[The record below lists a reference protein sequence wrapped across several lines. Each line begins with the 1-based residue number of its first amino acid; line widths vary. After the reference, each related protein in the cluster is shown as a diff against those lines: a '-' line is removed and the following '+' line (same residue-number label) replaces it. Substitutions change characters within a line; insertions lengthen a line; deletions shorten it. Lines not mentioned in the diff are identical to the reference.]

1 MQRTFLILSSA
12 LLLLFATNAWAE
24 EVFLECTGGCEGENT
39 CNKVN
44 PEFNVFAPDNKVNI
58 TLDTTK
64 RTIEYT
70 HPVKYEGTG
79 TIDVNWKMSNPLTE
93 RDTGKYVDRRLIL
106 NRVNG
111 FMRFMDT
118 SWNLVNPQGSMNMA
132 WYSCQCK
139 KIEPLF

>member
-1 MQRTFLILSSA
+1 MKAAITTIILTLLISMGA
-12 LLLLFATNAWAE
+12 LAE

-79 TIDVNWKMSNPLTE
+79 TINVTWKMSNQLTE
-93 RDTGKYVDRRLIL
+93 RDSGKYVERTLTL
-106 NRVNG
+106 NRVDG
-111 FMRFMDT
+111 FMRFMDN
-118 SWNLVNPQGSMNMA
+118 SFNIVNPNLMPSMEFA
-132 WYSCQCK
+132 WYSFQCK